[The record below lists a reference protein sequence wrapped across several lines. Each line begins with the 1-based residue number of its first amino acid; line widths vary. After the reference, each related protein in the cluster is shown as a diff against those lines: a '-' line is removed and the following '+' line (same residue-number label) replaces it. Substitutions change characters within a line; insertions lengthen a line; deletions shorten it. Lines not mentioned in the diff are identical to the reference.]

1 VRLITNGLEP
11 LPWYVA
17 GAAIAAIT
25 LALLALAN
33 RRLGIST
40 GFENLC
46 ALALRW
52 PYFRREE
59 VAGSRSWRLPFLG
72 GLVLGGLLSA
82 LAGGAWSP
90 HWRMGLFDQ
99 AFALGPLAKS
109 AWMFAG
115 GLLIGF
121 GTRLAGGCTSG
132 HGIFGLANLE
142 RASLVATLSFFAAG
156 TATTWIVYRAV
167 AG

>member
-1 VRLITNGLEP
+1 MRLISTGLEP
-11 LPWYVA
+11 IPWWLA
-17 GAAIAAIT
+17 GAL
-25 LALLALAN
+25 LAFVLLAMLALAN

-40 GFENLC
+40 GFENVC
-46 ALALRW
+46 ALVLRS
-52 PYFRREE
+52 PYFRRDE
-59 VAGSRSWRLPFLG
+59 VASSRSWRLPFLG
-72 GLVLGGLLSA
+72 GLVLGGLASVLA
-82 LAGGAWSP
+82 AGGWSP
-90 HWRMGLFDQ
+90 HWRSGLLDQ

-132 HGIFGLANLE
+132 HGLFGLANLE

-156 TATTWIVYRAV
+156 TATTWIVYRCV
-167 AG
+167 AP